1 MNQATWLIKELEK
14 LPTRKVDPIHVSPE
28 QFKES
33 EKFLPYWHDKTTH
46 AIGTNFC
53 PPELV
58 RKVQGTGWAETGGYF
73 HVGGSHFNPPWE
85 LILGKGLSWYEE
97 RVREQ
102 LAALDSANP
111 EQLGKEHFYQALL
124 LVVEAIKDFAV
135 KYADKALELSRQEKD
150 QRRREELSEI
160 AEILNRVPY
169 HGARSFREATLQC
182 GYRQIL
188 CRAILCRANV
198 ANS

>member
-1 MNQATWLIKELEK
+1 M
-14 LPTRKVDPIHVSPE
+14 
-28 QFKES
+28 
-33 EKFLPYWHDKTTH
+33 
-46 AIGTNFC
+46 
-53 PPELV
+53 
-58 RKVQGTGWAETGGYF
+58 
-73 HVGGSHFNPPWE
+73 GGSHFNPPWE

-111 EQLGKEHFYQALL
+111 EQLGKEHFYHALL
-124 LVVEAIKDFAV
+124 LVVEAIREFAI

-169 HGARSFREATLQC
+169 HGARSFREAIQSLWFVHAALHVEGT
-182 GYRQIL
+182 GPG
-188 CRAILCRANV
+188 AH
-198 ANS
+198 